1 MIDFDVIIVG
11 AGLAGLRCALG
22 LQDAGLSF
30 QIFEASD
37 RVGGRVRTDLVEGFR
52 LDRGF
57 QVLLT
62 AYPEVQA
69 TLDLAAL
76 SLGRFL
82 PGAEIRWSGKFR
94 RIADPWRQP
103 RDAFRTLF
111 NPVGTLADKLRIAA
125 LRRYACKAPLD
136 DLLARPDTAALA
148 ELSARGFSSS
158 IIDRFFRPF
167 FGGVLLDPSLQTT
180 SRMLDFTFRMF
191 SLGDAALPAAG
202 MEAIPKQLAARLPP
216 ASIHADSPVQQI
228 ADGDVVL
235 ADGSRISAGAVVVAT
250 EAPQASRL
258 LDPIPTP
265 DSRGVTCLYFAAD
278 APPVTEPVLLLN
290 GEGCGPVNNLCV
302 PSQVAASHA
311 PPGAALISA
320 TVLGIPSQDD
330 RELEAA
336 VRSQLGGWFGPQV
349 GDWRLLKT
357 YRIPHALP
365 SHLPGDLPSLVQPV
379 CMRPGLYV
387 CGDHRD
393 TASINGAMAS
403 GRRAAEAAVRER
415 ESGHA
420 IRPSGRLGGEPVAE
434 D

>member
-37 RVGGRVRTDLVEGFR
+37 RVGGRVCTDLVEGFR

-69 TLDLAAL
+69 SLDLAAL
-76 SLGRFL
+76 NLGCFL
-82 PGAEIRWSGKFR
+82 PGAEVRWNGKFR

-103 RDAFRTLF
+103 RDALRTLF
-111 NPVGTLADKLRIAA
+111 NPIGTLADKLRIAA
-125 LRRYACKAPLD
+125 LRHYACRAPLD
-136 DLLARPDTAALA
+136 DLFARPDTTAIA
-148 ELSARGFSSS
+148 ELSARGFSAS
-158 IIDRFFRPF
+158 IVERFFRPF

-180 SRMLDFTFRMF
+180 SRMLEFTFRMF
-191 SLGDAALPAAG
+191 ALGDAALPAAG
-202 MEAIPKQLAARLPP
+202 MKAIPKQLASRLPP
-216 ASIHADSPVQQI
+216 ESIHTDCPVQQI
-228 ADGDVVL
+228 ADGAAVL
-235 ADGSRISAGAVVVAT
+235 ADGRRISAGAVVLAT

-258 LDPIPTP
+258 LDSIPAP
-265 DSRGVTCLYFAAD
+265 GSHGVTCLYFAAD
-278 APPVTEPVLLLN
+278 APPVTEPVLLLD
-290 GEGCGPVNNLCV
+290 GEGRGPVNNLCV
-302 PSQVAASHA
+302 PSQVVGSYA

-336 VRSQLGGWFGPQV
+336 VRSQLAGWFGSKV

-365 SHLPGDLPSLVQPV
+365 SHLPGRSSSLVQPV

-420 IRPSGRLGGEPVAE
+420 ILPTGRLGEKPAAG

>member
-37 RVGGRVRTDLVEGFR
+37 RVGGRVCTDLVEGFR

-69 TLDLAAL
+69 SLDLAAL
-76 SLGRFL
+76 NLGCFL
-82 PGAEIRWSGKFR
+82 PGAEVRWNGKFR

-103 RDAFRTLF
+103 RDALRTLF
-111 NPVGTLADKLRIAA
+111 NPIGTLADKLRIAA
-125 LRRYACKAPLD
+125 LRHYACKGPLD

-148 ELSARGFSSS
+148 ELSARGFSAS
-158 IIDRFFRPF
+158 IVERFFRPF

-180 SRMLDFTFRMF
+180 SRMLEFTFRMF
-191 SLGDAALPAAG
+191 ALGDAALPAAG
-202 MEAIPKQLAARLPP
+202 MEAIPKQLASRLPP
-216 ASIHADSPVQQI
+216 ASIHTDCPVQQI
-228 ADGDVVL
+228 ADGAAVL
-235 ADGSRISAGAVVVAT
+235 ADGRRISAGAVVLAT

-258 LDPIPTP
+258 LDSIPAP
-265 DSRGVTCLYFAAD
+265 GSHGVTCLYFAAD
-278 APPVTEPVLLLN
+278 APPVTEPVLLLD
-290 GEGCGPVNNLCV
+290 GEGRGPVNNLCV
-302 PSQVAASHA
+302 PSQVVGSYA

-349 GDWRLLKT
+349 DDWRLLKT

-365 SHLPGDLPSLVQPV
+365 RHLPGRSSSLVQPV
-379 CMRPGLYV
+379 CIRPGLYV

-393 TASINGAMAS
+393 SASINGAMAS
-403 GRRAAEAAVRER
+403 GRRAAETAVRER
-415 ESGHA
+415 SSGHA
-420 IRPSGRLGGEPVAE
+420 ARLTGRHGEKPAAGY
-434 D
+434 

>member
-82 PGAEIRWSGKFR
+82 PGAEVRWNGKFR

-125 LRRYACKAPLD
+125 LRRYTCKAALE
-136 DLLARPDTAALA
+136 DLVARPDTAALA
-148 ELSARGFSSS
+148 ELSAYGFSAS
-158 IIDRFFRPF
+158 IIERFFQPF
-167 FGGVLLDPSLQTT
+167 FGGVLLDSSLQTT

-202 MEAIPKQLAARLPP
+202 MEAIPKQLASRLPP
-216 ASIHADSPVQQI
+216 ESIQTDCPVQQI
-228 ADGDVVL
+228 ADGAVVL
-235 ADGSRISAGAVVVAT
+235 TDGSRISAGAVILAT

-258 LDPIPTP
+258 LDSIPASG
-265 DSRGVTCLYFAAD
+265 SRGVT
-278 APPVTEPVLLLN
+278 
-290 GEGCGPVNNLCV
+290 
-302 PSQVAASHA
+302 
-311 PPGAALISA
+311 
-320 TVLGIPSQDD
+320 
-330 RELEAA
+330 
-336 VRSQLGGWFGPQV
+336 
-349 GDWRLLKT
+349 
-357 YRIPHALP
+357 
-365 SHLPGDLPSLVQPV
+365 
-379 CMRPGLYV
+379 
-387 CGDHRD
+387 
-393 TASINGAMAS
+393 
-403 GRRAAEAAVRER
+403 
-415 ESGHA
+415 
-420 IRPSGRLGGEPVAE
+420 
-434 D
+434 